1 MLHYDDV
8 TFAFFARTYF
18 CRSASVSLLSY
29 EVSLQ
34 NNVSDFTMYESAM
47 NNDAMTTNLPKNQP
61 LDANISPSPS
71 TSETLSAQE
80 LSAQQLAMKTSPTK
94 GSPVQKSTMPNEL
107 LEDNELLADHESA
120 PDEHTQ
126 ELLQELSDDDE
137 LDELVDGELL
147 DEEDEDGDDAAS
159 VAGQAVPVIVD
170 VTHTVVEEEAGLR
183 IDKLA
188 SKVFTDFSR
197 AQLQGWI
204 TDGSLLYNG
213 SVQKPKIRVK
223 AGDILHLSTTLQ
235 QHSEDQPE
243 NIDIEVV
250 YEDDD
255 VLVINKPV
263 GMVVHPGAGNQTGTL
278 VNALLYHYPQQHH
291 LPRAGLVHRI
301 DKDTSGLL
309 LIGKTKPAQMA
320 LMEQLK
326 DKSVYRHYQCVV
338 AGDAASLLRHRRID
352 APIGRH
358 RNQRTKMTVMT
369 AGREAVTH
377 LLTVTPLNDNYCL
390 LDVSLETGRTH
401 QIRVHLSHITY
412 PIVGDRVYGGRRQL
426 RAGLTEAQRQ
436 AINNFP
442 RQALHAY
449 TLGFVHPTTGE
460 DIEVTT
466 PIPEDM
472 QQLMAV
478 LSDGYDEE

>member
-1 MLHYDDV
+1 
-8 TFAFFARTYF
+8 
-18 CRSASVSLLSY
+18 
-29 EVSLQ
+29 
-34 NNVSDFTMYESAM
+34 MYQSAM
-47 NNDAMTTNLPKNQP
+47 NNDAMTTNLSPNQS
-61 LDANISPSPS
+61 LDTDS
-71 TSETLSAQE
+71 SAQE
-80 LSAQQLAMKTSPTK
+80 SP
-94 GSPVQKSTMPNEL
+94 MPNDVLNNNELPDNQPVINEQVHDDAFDNEEL
-107 LEDNELLADHESA
+107 LIDDGNDLNDSDIDDNDIDDS
-120 PDEHTQ
+120 DMDG
-126 ELLQELSDDDE
+126 DDDE
-137 LDELVDGELL
+137 
-147 DEEDEDGDDAAS
+147 AP

-170 VTHTVVEEEAGLR
+170 MTHVVTEDQAGLR
-183 IDKLA
+183 IDKVA
-188 SKVFTDFSR
+188 SQAFSDFSR
-197 AQLQGWI
+197 VQLQNWI

-213 SVQKPKIRVK
+213 SVQKPKVRVK
-223 AGDILHLSTTLQ
+223 ADDVLHLSTTLQ
-235 QHSEDQPE
+235 QHGEDQPE
-243 NIDIEVV
+243 NIDIDVV

-263 GMVVHPGAGNQTGTL
+263 GMVVHPGAGNQNGTL

-326 DKSVYRHYQCVV
+326 DKSVYRHYKCVV
-338 AGDAASLLRHRRID
+338 AGDQASLSRHRRID

-377 LLTVTPLNDNYCL
+377 LLNVTPLNENYCL
-390 LDVSLETGRTH
+390 LDVGLETGRTH

-412 PIVGDRVYGGRRQL
+412 PLVGDRVYGGRRQL
-426 RAGLTEAQRQ
+426 RSGLTEAQRQ

-466 PIPEDM
+466 PLPEDM
-472 QQLMAV
+472 QKLMAV
-478 LSDGYDEE
+478 LSDGYYEE

>member
-1 MLHYDDV
+1 MP
-8 TFAFFARTYF
+8 
-18 CRSASVSLLSY
+18 
-29 EVSLQ
+29 
-34 NNVSDFTMYESAM
+34 NNVSS
-47 NNDAMTTNLPKNQP
+47 N
-61 LDANISPSPS
+61 
-71 TSETLSAQE
+71 
-80 LSAQQLAMKTSPTK
+80 
-94 GSPVQKSTMPNEL
+94 NEL
-107 LEDNELLADHESA
+107 PDNQEII
-120 PDEHTQ
+120 DEHN
-126 ELLQELSDDDE
+126 EALDNDDLLEEDSDI
-137 LDELVDGELL
+137 
-147 DEEDEDGDDAAS
+147 DEEIDDSDMDDGDDEAPVAA
-159 VAGQAVPVIVD
+159 QAVPVVVDITHIVTED
-170 VTHTVVEEEAGLR
+170 ESGLR
-183 IDKLA
+183 IDKVA
-188 SKVFTDFSR
+188 SQVFADFSR
-197 AQLQGWI
+197 VQLQGWI

-213 SVQKPKIRVK
+213 SVQKPKVRVK
-223 AGDILHLSTTLQ
+223 AGDVLHLSTTLQ

-243 NIDIEVV
+243 NIDIDVV
-250 YEDDD
+250 YEDDE

-338 AGDAASLLRHRRID
+338 AGDQASLLRHRRID

-358 RNQRTKMTVMT
+358 RTQRTKMTVMT

-377 LLTVTPLNDNYCL
+377 LLNVTPLNDNYCL
-390 LDVSLETGRTH
+390 LDVGLETGRTH
-401 QIRVHLSHITY
+401 QIRVHLSHVTH
-412 PIVGDRVYGGRRQL
+412 PLVGDRVYGGRRQL

-436 AINNFP
+436 AISNFP

-449 TLGFVHPTTGE
+449 TLGFVHPATGE

-466 PIPEDM
+466 PLPEDM
-472 QQLMAV
+472 QQLIEV
-478 LSDGYDEE
+478 LSDGYDDE

>member
-1 MLHYDDV
+1 
-8 TFAFFARTYF
+8 
-18 CRSASVSLLSY
+18 
-29 EVSLQ
+29 
-34 NNVSDFTMYESAM
+34 M
-47 NNDAMTTNLPKNQP
+47 NDNATSTTLN
-61 LDANISPSPS
+61 A
-71 TSETLSAQE
+71 
-80 LSAQQLAMKTSPTK
+80 
-94 GSPVQKSTMPNEL
+94 
-107 LEDNELLADHESA
+107 DNEMIENEAALAEFDEDSLADDGLM
-120 PDEHTQ
+120 DE
-126 ELLQELSDDDE
+126 EIEDDDE
-137 LDELVDGELL
+137 SG
-147 DEEDEDGDDAAS
+147 DEDQS
-159 VAGQAVPVIVD
+159 SQLPGQRVLEVID
-170 VTHTVVEEEAGLR
+170 VTHTVTEKESGLR

-188 SKVFTDFSR
+188 SQVFTDFSR
-197 AQLQGWI
+197 GQLQGWI
-204 TDGSLLYNG
+204 ADGSLVCNG
-213 SVQKPKIRVK
+213 KVERPKYRVK
-223 AGDILHLSTTLQ
+223 TADVLHLSTTLQ

-243 NIDIEVV
+243 NIAIEVV
-250 YEDDD
+250 YEDEV

-338 AGDAASLLRHRRID
+338 AGDQASLRRHQRID

-377 LLTVTPLNDNYCL
+377 LLKITPLNENYCL
-390 LDVSLETGRTH
+390 LDVGLETGRTH
-401 QIRVHLSHITY
+401 QIRVHLSHIGH

-426 RAGLTEAQRQ
+426 RAGLSEEQRQ
-436 AINNFP
+436 TIGNFP

-449 TLGFVHPTTGE
+449 ALGFVHPITDE
-460 DIEVTT
+460 DIEVTV
-466 PIPEDM
+466 PIPKDM
-472 QQLMAV
+472 QQLIAV
-478 LSDGYDEE
+478 LSDDYDLE

>member
-1 MLHYDDV
+1 
-8 TFAFFARTYF
+8 
-18 CRSASVSLLSY
+18 
-29 EVSLQ
+29 
-34 NNVSDFTMYESAM
+34 M
-47 NNDAMTTNLPKNQP
+47 NNNAMTTHLPPNQSRQT
-61 LDANISPSPS
+61 DS
-71 TSETLSAQE
+71 SAQE
-80 LSAQQLAMKTSPTK
+80 SP
-94 GSPVQKSTMPNEL
+94 MPNDVLNNSEL
-107 LEDNELLADHESA
+107 PDYNQSMLDEQSHGDHVLEDAVSEEAMLKDSDVLDDDMIDSSDEDAD
-120 PDEHTQ
+120 DIDD
-126 ELLQELSDDDE
+126 SDDDE
-137 LDELVDGELL
+137 
-147 DEEDEDGDDAAS
+147 AS
-159 VAGQAVPVIVD
+159 ATGQVVPVIINM
-170 VTHTVVEEEAGLR
+170 THTVIEDEAGLR

-188 SKVFTDFSR
+188 SKIFTDFSR
-197 AQLQGWI
+197 VQLQGWI
-204 TDGSLLYNG
+204 SDGSLLYNG
-213 SVQKPKIRVK
+213 SVQKPKIRVR
-223 AGDILHLSTTLQ
+223 AGDVLQLTTTLE

-243 NIDIEVV
+243 NIDIDVV

-309 LIGKTKPAQMA
+309 LIGKTKPAQLA

-338 AGDAASLLRHRRID
+338 AGDAASLSRHRRID

-377 LLTVTPLNDNYCL
+377 LLNVTALNGNYCL
-390 LDVSLETGRTH
+390 LDVGLETGRTH
-401 QIRVHLSHITY
+401 QIRVHLSHVTY

-466 PIPEDM
+466 PLPEDM

-478 LSDGYDEE
+478 LSDGYDDE

>member
-29 EVSLQ
+29 EVGLQ

-61 LDANISPSPS
+61 LDANISTSTS

-120 PDEHTQ
+120 PDEQ
-126 ELLQELSDDDE
+126 MQELSDDDE

-147 DEEDEDGDDAAS
+147 DEDEDGDDVAS

>member
-1 MLHYDDV
+1 
-8 TFAFFARTYF
+8 
-18 CRSASVSLLSY
+18 
-29 EVSLQ
+29 
-34 NNVSDFTMYESAM
+34 MYESAM
-47 NNDAMTTNLPKNQP
+47 NNDAMTTKLPKNKS
-61 LDANISPSPS
+61 LDADLS
-71 TSETLSAQE
+71 TSEVLTAQE
-80 LSAQQLAMKTSPTK
+80 LSAQKLAMKALPTK
-94 GSPVQKSTMPNEL
+94 GLPVQKSTMPNEL
-107 LEDNELLADHESA
+107 LEDNELLDDNESA
-120 PDEHTQ
+120 LDEQ
-126 ELLQELSDDDE
+126 IQDISDDDDDDE
-137 LDELVDGELL
+137 LDELMDGDVID
-147 DEEDEDGDDAAS
+147 DEEDEESDGATP
-159 VAGQAVPVIVD
+159 VAGQAVPVIID
-170 VTHTVVEEEAGLR
+170 VTHTVIEDEAGLR

-188 SKVFTDFSR
+188 SKIFTDFSR
-197 AQLQGWI
+197 VQLQGWI
-204 TDGSLLYNG
+204 GDGSLLYNG

-223 AGDILHLSTTLQ
+223 AGDILHLSTTLE

-243 NIDIEVV
+243 NINIDVV

-390 LDVSLETGRTH
+390 VDVSLETGRTH

-426 RAGLTEAQRQ
+426 RAGLTEVQRQ

>member
-1 MLHYDDV
+1 VHYG
-8 TFAFFARTYF
+8 
-18 CRSASVSLLSY
+18 
-29 EVSLQ
+29 
-34 NNVSDFTMYESAM
+34 DFTTTEYAM
-47 NNDAMTTNLPKNQP
+47 NDNATNTTLNADDDLIEN
-61 LDANISPSPS
+61 
-71 TSETLSAQE
+71 ETVLADFEDDSLADDGLIDEEIEDDEESGDEQQG
-80 LSAQQLAMKTSPTK
+80 SQLA
-94 GSPVQKSTMPNEL
+94 GQRV
-107 LEDNELLADHESA
+107 LE
-120 PDEHTQ
+120 
-126 ELLQELSDDDE
+126 
-137 LDELVDGELL
+137 
-147 DEEDEDGDDAAS
+147 
-159 VAGQAVPVIVD
+159 VID
-170 VTHTVVEEEAGLR
+170 VTHTVTEKESGLR

-188 SKVFTDFSR
+188 SQVFTDFSR
-197 AQLQGWI
+197 GQLQGWI
-204 TDGSLLYNG
+204 TDGSLLCNG
-213 SVQKPKIRVK
+213 NVERPKYRVK
-223 AGDILHLSTTLQ
+223 DADVLHLSTTLQ

-243 NIDIEVV
+243 NIAIEVV
-250 YEDDD
+250 YEDEA

-338 AGDAASLLRHRRID
+338 AGDQASLRRHQRID

-377 LLTVTPLNDNYCL
+377 LLKITPLNENYCL
-390 LDVSLETGRTH
+390 LDVALETGRTH
-401 QIRVHLSHITY
+401 QIRVHLSHISH

-426 RAGLTEAQRQ
+426 RAGLSEEQRQ
-436 AINNFP
+436 TIGSFP

-449 TLGFVHPTTGE
+449 ALGFVHPFTGE
-460 DIEVTT
+460 DIEVTV

-472 QQLMAV
+472 QQLIAV
-478 LSDGYDEE
+478 LSDDYDSE

>member
-1 MLHYDDV
+1 M
-8 TFAFFARTYF
+8 
-18 CRSASVSLLSY
+18 CKSV
-29 EVSLQ
+29 
-34 NNVSDFTMYESAM
+34 M
-47 NNDAMTTNLPKNQP
+47 NTDAMTTNSTPNQSQ
-61 LDANISPSPS
+61 DTDS
-71 TSETLSAQE
+71 SAQE
-80 LSAQQLAMKTSPTK
+80 PM
-94 GSPVQKSTMPNEL
+94 MPNNVVNNNEPTDDNQPAL
-107 LEDNELLADHESA
+107 DEQMHDNAVLESGMLD
-120 PDEHTQ
+120 DETYDDSSYVDDG
-126 ELLQELSDDDE
+126 EVTDMDDSDDDE
-137 LDELVDGELL
+137 TSIV
-147 DEEDEDGDDAAS
+147 
-159 VAGQAVPVIVD
+159 GQAMPMNID
-170 VTHTVVEEEAGLR
+170 MTHTVTEDESGLR
-183 IDKLA
+183 IDKVASLA
-188 SKVFTDFSR
+188 FKDFSR
-197 AQLQGWI
+197 VQIQGWI
-204 TDGSLLYNG
+204 SDGSLLYNG
-213 SVQKPKIRVK
+213 SVQKPKVRVK
-223 AGDILHLSTTLQ
+223 ADDVLHLSTTLQ

-243 NIDIEVV
+243 NIDIDVV
-250 YEDDD
+250 YEDDE

-263 GMVVHPGAGNQTGTL
+263 GMVVHPGAGNQSGTL

-377 LLTVTPLNDNYCL
+377 LLNVTALNDNYCL
-390 LDVSLETGRTH
+390 LDVGLETGRTH

-436 AINNFP
+436 AINSFP

-449 TLGFVHPTTGE
+449 TLGFVHPATGE

>member
-1 MLHYDDV
+1 
-8 TFAFFARTYF
+8 
-18 CRSASVSLLSY
+18 
-29 EVSLQ
+29 
-34 NNVSDFTMYESAM
+34 
-47 NNDAMTTNLPKNQP
+47 MTTNLSPNQ
-61 LDANISPSPS
+61 SPDTDS
-71 TSETLSAQE
+71 SAQE
-80 LSAQQLAMKTSPTK
+80 SP
-94 GSPVQKSTMPNEL
+94 MPNDVLNNNKLPDNQPMMSDQVHDDALDNEEL
-107 LEDNELLADHESA
+107 LIDDGNDLNDSDIDDNDIDDS
-120 PDEHTQ
+120 DMDG
-126 ELLQELSDDDE
+126 DDDE
-137 LDELVDGELL
+137 
-147 DEEDEDGDDAAS
+147 AP

-170 VTHTVVEEEAGLR
+170 MTHVVTEDQAGLR
-183 IDKLA
+183 IDKVA
-188 SKVFTDFSR
+188 SQAFSDFSR
-197 AQLQGWI
+197 VQLQNWI

-213 SVQKPKIRVK
+213 SVQKPKVRVK
-223 AGDILHLSTTLQ
+223 ADDVLHLSTTLQ
-235 QHSEDQPE
+235 QHGEDQPE
-243 NIDIEVV
+243 NIDIDVV

-263 GMVVHPGAGNQTGTL
+263 GMVVHPGAGNQNGTL

-326 DKSVYRHYQCVV
+326 DKSVYRHYKCVV
-338 AGDAASLLRHRRID
+338 AGDQASLSRHRRID

-377 LLTVTPLNDNYCL
+377 LLNVTPLNENYCL
-390 LDVSLETGRTH
+390 LDVGLETGRTH

-412 PIVGDRVYGGRRQL
+412 PLVGDRVYGGRRQL
-426 RAGLTEAQRQ
+426 RSGLTEAQRQ

-466 PIPEDM
+466 PLPEDM
-472 QQLMAV
+472 QKLMAV
-478 LSDGYDEE
+478 LSDGYYEE

>member
-1 MLHYDDV
+1 
-8 TFAFFARTYF
+8 
-18 CRSASVSLLSY
+18 
-29 EVSLQ
+29 
-34 NNVSDFTMYESAM
+34 MYESAM
-47 NNDAMTTNLPKNQP
+47 NNDAMTTKLPKNKS
-61 LDANISPSPS
+61 LDADLS
-71 TSETLSAQE
+71 TSEVLTAQE
-80 LSAQQLAMKTSPTK
+80 LSAQKLAMKALPTK
-94 GSPVQKSTMPNEL
+94 GLPVQKSTMPNEL
-107 LEDNELLADHESA
+107 LEENELLDDNESA
-120 PDEHTQ
+120 LDEQ
-126 ELLQELSDDDE
+126 IQDISDDDDDDDDE
-137 LDELVDGELL
+137 LDELMDGDVIDDE
-147 DEEDEDGDDAAS
+147 DEESDGATP
-159 VAGQAVPVIVD
+159 VAGQTVPVIID
-170 VTHTVVEEEAGLR
+170 VTHTVIEDEAGLR

-188 SKVFTDFSR
+188 SKIFTDFSR
-197 AQLQGWI
+197 VQLQGWI
-204 TDGSLLYNG
+204 GDGSLLYNG

-223 AGDILHLSTTLQ
+223 AGDILHLSTTLE

-243 NIDIEVV
+243 NINIDVV

-390 LDVSLETGRTH
+390 VDVSLETGRTH

-426 RAGLTEAQRQ
+426 RAGLTEVQRQ

>member
-1 MLHYDDV
+1 
-8 TFAFFARTYF
+8 
-18 CRSASVSLLSY
+18 
-29 EVSLQ
+29 
-34 NNVSDFTMYESAM
+34 MYESAM
-47 NNDAMTTNLPKNQP
+47 NNDAMTTNLTPNQS
-61 LDANISPSPS
+61 LDTDLSVQESPI
-71 TSETLSAQE
+71 
-80 LSAQQLAMKTSPTK
+80 
-94 GSPVQKSTMPNEL
+94 PNEPL
-107 LEDNELLADHESA
+107 LDSKLLDDHALEDDHDNDGNDSE
-120 PDEHTQ
+120 
-126 ELLQELSDDDE
+126 DDD
-137 LDELVDGELL
+137 
-147 DEEDEDGDDAAS
+147 DAS
-159 VAGQAVPVIVD
+159 MSGQAIPVVID
-170 VTHTVVEEEAGLR
+170 VTHCVTESEAGLR

-188 SKVFTDFSR
+188 SQVFTDFSR
-197 AQLQGWI
+197 AQLQGWVS
-204 TDGSLLYNG
+204 DGSLLYNG
-213 SVQKPKIRVK
+213 SVQKPKLRVK
-223 AGDILHLSTTLQ
+223 VDDVLHLSTTLQ

-243 NIDIEVV
+243 AIDIDVV
-250 YEDDD
+250 FEDDD

-320 LMEQLK
+320 LMAQLK

-338 AGDAASLLRHRRID
+338 AGDQASLLRHRRID

-377 LLTVTPLNDNYCL
+377 LLNVTALNDNYCL
-390 LDVSLETGRTH
+390 LDVGLETGRTH

-426 RAGLTEAQRQ
+426 RSGLTEAQRQ
-436 AINNFP
+436 AISNFS

-460 DIEVTT
+460 NIEVTT

-472 QQLMAV
+472 RQLMDV
-478 LSDGYDEE
+478 LTDGYDPE

>member
-1 MLHYDDV
+1 MITHLPSNQLPDTGSSEQESPMPNDVLKNNELPDDNQ
-8 TFAFFARTYF
+8 TALAKPRHDN
-18 CRSASVSLLSY
+18 
-29 EVSLQ
+29 EVL
-34 NNVSDFTMYESAM
+34 E
-47 NNDAMTTNLPKNQP
+47 
-61 LDANISPSPS
+61 
-71 TSETLSAQE
+71 ETLSKEAV
-80 LSAQQLAMKTSPTK
+80 S
-94 GSPVQKSTMPNEL
+94 
-107 LEDNELLADHESA
+107 EDLTLQDSDMLGDDMNDNVGEDSSDVDDMDHN
-120 PDEHTQ
+120 DIDD
-126 ELLQELSDDDE
+126 SDDDE
-137 LDELVDGELL
+137 
-147 DEEDEDGDDAAS
+147 API
-159 VAGQAVPVIVD
+159 AGQAVPVVVDMKHIVTED
-170 VTHTVVEEEAGLR
+170 QAGLR
-183 IDKLA
+183 IDKVA
-188 SKVFTDFSR
+188 SQAFTDFSR
-197 AQLQGWI
+197 VQLQGWI
-204 TDGSLLYNG
+204 TDGSLLYNDT
-213 SVQKPKIRVK
+213 VQRPKVRVK
-223 AGDILHLSTTLQ
+223 ADDVLHLSTTLE

-243 NIDIEVV
+243 NIDIDVV

-377 LLTVTPLNDNYCL
+377 LLNVTPLNDNYCL
-390 LDVSLETGRTH
+390 LDVGLETGRTH
-401 QIRVHLSHITY
+401 QIRVHLSHVTY
-412 PIVGDRVYGGRRQL
+412 PLVGDRVYGGRRQL

-436 AINNFP
+436 AITNFP

-466 PIPEDM
+466 PLPEDM
-472 QQLMAV
+472 QQLIAV
-478 LSDGYDEE
+478 LSNGYDDE

>member
-1 MLHYDDV
+1 MAIFDSQIIIYIFHKARYCGFTTYEFAMNDD
-8 TFAFFARTYF
+8 
-18 CRSASVSLLSY
+18 
-29 EVSLQ
+29 
-34 NNVSDFTMYESAM
+34 AM
-47 NNDAMTTNLPKNQP
+47 NNDPA
-61 LDANISPSPS
+61 
-71 TSETLSAQE
+71 
-80 LSAQQLAMKTSPTK
+80 
-94 GSPVQKSTMPNEL
+94 
-107 LEDNELLADHESA
+107 LADQQIK
-120 PDEHTQ
+120 D
-126 ELLQELSDDDE
+126 LLNTDELSDNSFSDELNDELDAGIESEDDE
-137 LDELVDGELL
+137 LL
-147 DEEDEDGDDAAS
+147 DDDADDDDENS
-159 VAGQAVPVIVD
+159 DRNDQRVAGLRVPEIID
-170 VTHTVVEEEAGLR
+170 VTHTVAENEAGLR
-183 IDKLA
+183 IDKVASLA
-188 SKVFTDFSR
+188 FTDFSR

-204 TDGSLLYNG
+204 SDGSLLHNG
-213 SVQKPKIRVK
+213 KVQKSKQRVK
-223 AGDILHLSTTLQ
+223 PNDVLHLSTTLQ
-235 QHSEDQPE
+235 QHSEDLPE
-243 NIDIEVV
+243 NIAIDVV
-250 YEDDD
+250 YEDDA

-320 LMEQLK
+320 LMAQLK

-338 AGDAASLLRHRRID
+338 AGDEASLMRHRRID

-377 LLTVTPLNDNYCL
+377 LLEVTALNNNYTL
-390 LDVSLETGRTH
+390 LDVGLETGRTH

-426 RAGLTEAQRQ
+426 RAGLTEQQRQ
-436 AINNFP
+436 AISNFP

-449 TLGFVHPTTGE
+449 ALGFVHPTTGE

-472 QQLMAV
+472 QKLIAV
-478 LSDGYDEE
+478 LNDGYDAE

>member
-1 MLHYDDV
+1 M
-8 TFAFFARTYF
+8 
-18 CRSASVSLLSY
+18 CKSV
-29 EVSLQ
+29 
-34 NNVSDFTMYESAM
+34 M
-47 NNDAMTTNLPKNQP
+47 NTDAMTTNSTPNQSQ
-61 LDANISPSPS
+61 DTDS
-71 TSETLSAQE
+71 SAQE
-80 LSAQQLAMKTSPTK
+80 PM
-94 GSPVQKSTMPNEL
+94 MPNNVVNNNEPTDDNQPAL
-107 LEDNELLADHESA
+107 DEQMHDNAVLESGMLD
-120 PDEHTQ
+120 DEAYDDSSYVDDGEVTDMDD
-126 ELLQELSDDDE
+126 SDDDE
-137 LDELVDGELL
+137 T
-147 DEEDEDGDDAAS
+147 S
-159 VAGQAVPVIVD
+159 IAGQAMPMNID
-170 VTHTVVEEEAGLR
+170 MTHTVTEDESGLR
-183 IDKLA
+183 IDKVASLA
-188 SKVFTDFSR
+188 FKDFSR
-197 AQLQGWI
+197 VQIQGWI
-204 TDGSLLYNG
+204 SDGSLLYNG
-213 SVQKPKIRVK
+213 SVQKPKVRVK
-223 AGDILHLSTTLQ
+223 ADDVLHLSTTLQ

-243 NIDIEVV
+243 NIDIDVV
-250 YEDDD
+250 YEDDE

-263 GMVVHPGAGNQTGTL
+263 GMVVHPGAGNQSGTL

-377 LLTVTPLNDNYCL
+377 LLNVTALNDNYCL
-390 LDVSLETGRTH
+390 LDVGLETGRTH

-436 AINNFP
+436 AINSFP

-449 TLGFVHPTTGE
+449 TLGFVHPVTGE

>member
-1 MLHYDDV
+1 MNDNALSTETKTSYD
-8 TFAFFARTYF
+8 T
-18 CRSASVSLLSY
+18 
-29 EVSLQ
+29 
-34 NNVSDFTMYESAM
+34 ESADDKTLLTDSEDENFD
-47 NNDAMTTNLPKNQP
+47 NNDV
-61 LDANISPSPS
+61 DSID
-71 TSETLSAQE
+71 
-80 LSAQQLAMKTSPTK
+80 
-94 GSPVQKSTMPNEL
+94 
-107 LEDNELLADHESA
+107 EDIE
-120 PDEHTQ
+120 
-126 ELLQELSDDDE
+126 DDDDQIDDN
-137 LDELVDGELL
+137 DETQI
-147 DEEDEDGDDAAS
+147 
-159 VAGQAVPVIVD
+159 AGQPVPEIID
-170 VTHTVVEEEAGLR
+170 ISHTVSEEESGLR

-188 SKVFTDFSR
+188 SQVFTDFSR
-197 AQLQGWI
+197 GQLQGWI
-204 TDGSLLYNG
+204 GEGSLLCND
-213 SVQKPKIRVK
+213 SVEKPKYRCK
-223 AGDILHLSTTLQ
+223 TGDVLHLSTTLQ

-243 NIDIEVV
+243 NIAIEVV
-250 YEDDD
+250 YEDDT

-326 DKSVYRHYQCVV
+326 DKTVYRHYQCVV
-338 AGDAASLLRHRRID
+338 AGDQASLMRHRRID

-377 LLTVTPLNDNYCL
+377 LLEITPLNGNYCL
-390 LDVSLETGRTH
+390 LDVGLETGRTH
-401 QIRVHLSHITY
+401 QIRVHLSHISY

-436 AINNFP
+436 AISNFP

-449 TLGFVHPTTGE
+449 SLGFVHPATGE

-466 PIPEDM
+466 PIPTDM
-472 QQLMAV
+472 QQLIAV
-478 LSDGYDEE
+478 LSDNYDSE

>member
-1 MLHYDDV
+1 MNDNATSTTLNADNEMIENEAALAEFDEDSLADDGLMDEEIEDDDV
-8 TFAFFARTYF
+8 
-18 CRSASVSLLSY
+18 S
-29 EVSLQ
+29 
-34 NNVSDFTMYESAM
+34 
-47 NNDAMTTNLPKNQP
+47 
-61 LDANISPSPS
+61 
-71 TSETLSAQE
+71 
-80 LSAQQLAMKTSPTK
+80 
-94 GSPVQKSTMPNEL
+94 G
-107 LEDNELLADHESA
+107 
-120 PDEHTQ
+120 
-126 ELLQELSDDDE
+126 
-137 LDELVDGELL
+137 
-147 DEEDEDGDDAAS
+147 DEDQS
-159 VAGQAVPVIVD
+159 SQLPGQRVLEVID
-170 VTHTVVEEEAGLR
+170 VTHTVTEKESGLR

-188 SKVFTDFSR
+188 SQVFTDFSR
-197 AQLQGWI
+197 GQLQGWI
-204 TDGSLLYNG
+204 ADGSLLCNG
-213 SVQKPKIRVK
+213 KVERPKYRVK
-223 AGDILHLSTTLQ
+223 TADVLHLSTTLQ

-243 NIDIEVV
+243 NIAIEVV
-250 YEDDD
+250 YEDEA

-338 AGDAASLLRHRRID
+338 AGDQASLRRHQRID

-377 LLTVTPLNDNYCL
+377 LLKITPLNENYCL
-390 LDVSLETGRTH
+390 LDVGLETGRTH
-401 QIRVHLSHITY
+401 QIRVHLSHIGH

-426 RAGLTEAQRQ
+426 RAGLSEEQRQ
-436 AINNFP
+436 TIGNFP

-449 TLGFVHPTTGE
+449 ALGFVHPITDE
-460 DIEVTT
+460 DIEVTV
-466 PIPEDM
+466 PIPKDM
-472 QQLMAV
+472 QQLIAV
-478 LSDGYDEE
+478 LSDDYDLE

>member
-1 MLHYDDV
+1 
-8 TFAFFARTYF
+8 
-18 CRSASVSLLSY
+18 
-29 EVSLQ
+29 
-34 NNVSDFTMYESAM
+34 M
-47 NNDAMTTNLPKNQP
+47 NDNATSTTLN
-61 LDANISPSPS
+61 A
-71 TSETLSAQE
+71 
-80 LSAQQLAMKTSPTK
+80 
-94 GSPVQKSTMPNEL
+94 
-107 LEDNELLADHESA
+107 DNEMIENEAALAEFDEDSLADDGLM
-120 PDEHTQ
+120 DE
-126 ELLQELSDDDE
+126 EIEDDDE
-137 LDELVDGELL
+137 SG
-147 DEEDEDGDDAAS
+147 DEDQS
-159 VAGQAVPVIVD
+159 SQLPGQRVLEVID
-170 VTHTVVEEEAGLR
+170 VTHTVTEKESGLR

-188 SKVFTDFSR
+188 SQVFTDFSR
-197 AQLQGWI
+197 GQLQGWI
-204 TDGSLLYNG
+204 TDGSLVCNG
-213 SVQKPKIRVK
+213 KVERPKYRVK
-223 AGDILHLSTTLQ
+223 TADVLHLSTTLQ

-243 NIDIEVV
+243 NIAIEVV
-250 YEDDD
+250 YEDEA

-338 AGDAASLLRHRRID
+338 AGDQASLRRHQRID

-377 LLTVTPLNDNYCL
+377 LLKITPLNENYCL
-390 LDVSLETGRTH
+390 LDVGLETGRTH
-401 QIRVHLSHITY
+401 QIRVHLSHIGH

-426 RAGLTEAQRQ
+426 RAGLSEEQRQ
-436 AINNFP
+436 TIGNFP

-449 TLGFVHPTTGE
+449 ALGFVHPITDE
-460 DIEVTT
+460 DIEVTV

-472 QQLMAV
+472 QQLIAV
-478 LSDGYDEE
+478 LSDDYDLE

>member
-1 MLHYDDV
+1 M
-8 TFAFFARTYF
+8 
-18 CRSASVSLLSY
+18 SKSV
-29 EVSLQ
+29 
-34 NNVSDFTMYESAM
+34 M
-47 NNDAMTTNLPKNQP
+47 NNNTMNTYLPPNQS
-61 LDANISPSPS
+61 LDTGLSAQD
-71 TSETLSAQE
+71 LSAQE
-80 LSAQQLAMKTSPTK
+80 SS
-94 GSPVQKSTMPNEL
+94 MPNKVLKNNESSDAKL
-107 LEDNELLADHESA
+107 LETDDLINTEIVSEGTISEGTVLKDNDRLD
-120 PDEHTQ
+120 DEMI
-126 ELLQELSDDDE
+126 EDEEGIDDSDDDE
-137 LDELVDGELL
+137 ADYE
-147 DEEDEDGDDAAS
+147 AS
-159 VAGQAVPVIVD
+159 TAGQAVPVVID
-170 VTHTVVEEEAGLR
+170 VTYTVTEEEAGLR

-188 SKVFTDFSR
+188 SQVFTDFSR

-204 TDGSLLYNG
+204 SDGSLLYND

-223 AGDILHLSTTLQ
+223 AGDVIHLSTTLQ
-235 QHSEDQPE
+235 QHGEDQPE
-243 NIDIEVV
+243 DIDIDVV

-309 LIGKTKPAQMA
+309 LIGKTKPAQLA

-377 LLTVTPLNDNYCL
+377 LLNVTALNDNYCL
-390 LDVSLETGRTH
+390 LDVGLETGRTH

-436 AINNFP
+436 AISNFP

-449 TLGFVHPTTGE
+449 ILGFVHPTTGE

-472 QQLMAV
+472 QQLMTV
-478 LSDGYDEE
+478 LSNGYDPE

>member
-1 MLHYDDV
+1 
-8 TFAFFARTYF
+8 
-18 CRSASVSLLSY
+18 
-29 EVSLQ
+29 
-34 NNVSDFTMYESAM
+34 
-47 NNDAMTTNLPKNQP
+47 
-61 LDANISPSPS
+61 
-71 TSETLSAQE
+71 
-80 LSAQQLAMKTSPTK
+80 
-94 GSPVQKSTMPNEL
+94 MPNDVL
-107 LEDNELLADHESA
+107 NDSKPTDDTQMTLNEPLHDSVAAEEATPKDSEIFAYEEGDDS
-120 PDEHTQ
+120 DEGD
-126 ELLQELSDDDE
+126 EGDVIDDSEDDDAP
-137 LDELVDGELL
+137 
-147 DEEDEDGDDAAS
+147 AAD
-159 VAGQAVPVIVD
+159 QAVVNVI
-170 VTHTVVEEEAGLR
+170 HTVTEDEAGLR

-188 SKVFTDFSR
+188 SQVFTDFSR
-197 AQLQGWI
+197 VQLQGWI
-204 TDGSLLYNG
+204 SDGSLLHNG
-213 SVQKPKIRVK
+213 QVQKPKVRVK
-223 AGDILHLSTTLQ
+223 AEDVLHLSTTLQ

-243 NIDIEVV
+243 NIAIDVV

-255 VLVINKPV
+255 VLVIDKPV

-377 LLTVTPLNDNYCL
+377 LLEVTPLNENYCL
-390 LDVSLETGRTH
+390 LDVGLETGRTH

-426 RAGLTEAQRQ
+426 RAGLSDAQRQ
-436 AINNFP
+436 AISSFP

-449 TLGFVHPTTGE
+449 ALGFVHPTTGE

-466 PIPEDM
+466 PLPEDM
-472 QQLMAV
+472 QTLISV
-478 LSDGYDEE
+478 LSDGYDDE

>member
-1 MLHYDDV
+1 
-8 TFAFFARTYF
+8 
-18 CRSASVSLLSY
+18 
-29 EVSLQ
+29 
-34 NNVSDFTMYESAM
+34 
-47 NNDAMTTNLPKNQP
+47 MTTNITPKQIP
-61 LDANISPSPS
+61 D
-71 TSETLSAQE
+71 TE
-80 LSAQQLAMKTSPTK
+80 LSAQLPS
-94 GSPVQKSTMPNEL
+94 VQDEL
-107 LEDNELLADHESA
+107 LNDGDLLDDALIDENLLDDESA
-120 PDEHTQ
+120 LDYE
-126 ELLQELSDDDE
+126 EIDDDDDE
-137 LDELVDGELL
+137 SH
-147 DEEDEDGDDAAS
+147 DEEQGDDNS
-159 VAGQAVPVIVD
+159 IAGQAIAQVID
-170 VTHTVVEEEAGLR
+170 MTYTVTENEAGLR

-188 SKVFTDFSR
+188 SQVFTDFSR
-197 AQLQGWI
+197 AQLQGWVS
-204 TDGSLLYNG
+204 DGSLLYNG
-213 SVQKPKIRVK
+213 SVQKPKQRVK
-223 AGDILHLSTTLQ
+223 AGDVIHLSTTLQ

-250 YEDDD
+250 YEDDA

-338 AGDAASLLRHRRID
+338 AGDQASLMRHRRID

-377 LLTVTPLNDNYCL
+377 LLNVTALNDNYCL
-390 LDVSLETGRTH
+390 LDVGLETGRTH

-426 RAGLTEAQRQ
+426 RAGLTEAQRN
-436 AINNFP
+436 AISNFP

-472 QQLMAV
+472 QKLMAV
-478 LSDGYDEE
+478 LSDGYDDE

>member
-61 LDANISPSPS
+61 LDANISPSPL
-71 TSETLSAQE
+71 TSDTLSAQE

-120 PDEHTQ
+120 PDEQ
-126 ELLQELSDDDE
+126 MQELSDDDE

-147 DEEDEDGDDAAS
+147 DEDDEDGDDAAS
-159 VAGQAVPVIVD
+159 VAGQAVPVTVD

>member
-1 MLHYDDV
+1 MTNHVNNNSMTNTINNNQAVNTTDLSDIEPLTQQSAIADDYDD
-8 TFAFFARTYF
+8 
-18 CRSASVSLLSY
+18 
-29 EVSLQ
+29 
-34 NNVSDFTMYESAM
+34 
-47 NNDAMTTNLPKNQP
+47 QP
-61 LDANISPSPS
+61 LDA
-71 TSETLSAQE
+71 
-80 LSAQQLAMKTSPTK
+80 
-94 GSPVQKSTMPNEL
+94 
-107 LEDNELLADHESA
+107 DH
-120 PDEHTQ
+120 
-126 ELLQELSDDDE
+126 DDTDH
-137 LDELVDGELL
+137 DELL
-147 DEEDEDGDDAAS
+147 DDEDDDAHDDS
-159 VAGQAVPVIVD
+159 NDKQVAPQTIPEIID
-170 VTHTVVEEEAGLR
+170 VTYTVTDQEAGLR
-183 IDKLA
+183 IDKVAAL
-188 SKVFTDFSR
+188 VFTDFSR

-204 TDGSLLYNG
+204 NDGSLLHNG
-213 SVQKPKIRVK
+213 KIQKSKQRVK
-223 AGDILHLSTTLQ
+223 AADVLHLSTTLQ

-243 NIDIEVV
+243 NIAIDVV
-250 YEDDD
+250 YEDDA

-338 AGDAASLLRHRRID
+338 AGDQASLARHRRID

-377 LLTVTPLNDNYCL
+377 MLEITALNDNYCL
-390 LDVSLETGRTH
+390 LDIGLETGRTH

-436 AINNFP
+436 AIGNFP

-449 TLGFVHPTTGE
+449 ALGFVHPTTGE

-472 QQLMAV
+472 QQLIAV
-478 LSDGYDEE
+478 LSEGYDSE

>member
-1 MLHYDDV
+1 MINNISNNSMNDTTKNNHADNISVTSDNEPFVQESAEIQSIAADDYDD
-8 TFAFFARTYF
+8 
-18 CRSASVSLLSY
+18 
-29 EVSLQ
+29 E
-34 NNVSDFTMYESAM
+34 
-47 NNDAMTTNLPKNQP
+47 P
-61 LDANISPSPS
+61 LDDAH
-71 TSETLSAQE
+71 
-80 LSAQQLAMKTSPTK
+80 
-94 GSPVQKSTMPNEL
+94 
-107 LEDNELLADHESA
+107 DNAC
-120 PDEHTQ
+120 
-126 ELLQELSDDDE
+126 DDAHND
-137 LDELVDGELL
+137 ELL
-147 DEEDEDGDDAAS
+147 DDEDEELDNDEQ
-159 VAGQAVPVIVD
+159 VAPQAIPEIID
-170 VTHTVVEEEAGLR
+170 ITHTVADNEAGLR

-188 SKVFTDFSR
+188 ALAFTDFSR

-204 TDGSLLYNG
+204 TDGSLLHNG
-213 SVQKPKIRVK
+213 EIQKSKQRVK
-223 AGDILHLSTTLQ
+223 ADDVLHLSTTLQ
-235 QHSEDQPE
+235 QHSEDMPE
-243 NIDIEVV
+243 NIAIDVV
-250 YEDDD
+250 YEDDA
-255 VLVINKPV
+255 VLVIDKPV

-326 DKSVYRHYQCVV
+326 DKSVYRHYQCIV
-338 AGDAASLLRHRRID
+338 AGDQAALARHRRID

-369 AGREAVTH
+369 AGRDAVTH
-377 LLTVTPLNDNYCL
+377 LLDITPLNDNYCL
-390 LDVSLETGRTH
+390 LDVGLETGRTH

-436 AINNFP
+436 AIGSFP

-449 TLGFVHPTTGE
+449 ALGFVHPTTGE

-472 QQLMAV
+472 QQLIAV
-478 LSDGYDEE
+478 LSEGYDVE

>member
-1 MLHYDDV
+1 
-8 TFAFFARTYF
+8 
-18 CRSASVSLLSY
+18 
-29 EVSLQ
+29 
-34 NNVSDFTMYESAM
+34 MYESAM
-47 NNDAMTTNLPKNQP
+47 NNDAMTTKLPKNKS
-61 LDANISPSPS
+61 LDADLS
-71 TSETLSAQE
+71 TSEVLTAQE
-80 LSAQQLAMKTSPTK
+80 LSAQKLAMKALPTK
-94 GSPVQKSTMPNEL
+94 GLPVQKSTMPNEL
-107 LEDNELLADHESA
+107 LEDNELLDDNESA
-120 PDEHTQ
+120 LDDSIQ
-126 ELLQELSDDDE
+126 DISDDDDDDDDE
-137 LDELVDGELL
+137 LDELMDGDVIDDE
-147 DEEDEDGDDAAS
+147 DEESDGATP
-159 VAGQAVPVIVD
+159 VAGQAVPVIID
-170 VTHTVVEEEAGLR
+170 VTHTVIEDEAGLR

-188 SKVFTDFSR
+188 SKIFTDFSR
-197 AQLQGWI
+197 VQLQGWI
-204 TDGSLLYNG
+204 GDGSLLYNG

-223 AGDILHLSTTLQ
+223 AGDILHLSTTLE

-243 NIDIEVV
+243 NINIDVV

-390 LDVSLETGRTH
+390 VDVSLETGRTH

-426 RAGLTEAQRQ
+426 RAGLTEVQRQ

>member
-1 MLHYDDV
+1 MNDNAKSRDTFQDLQNFESSADDKQALTDYDHEAINNDSSSEEYISDDLDDDLDDTDLDDV
-8 TFAFFARTYF
+8 D
-18 CRSASVSLLSY
+18 
-29 EVSLQ
+29 
-34 NNVSDFTMYESAM
+34 SD
-47 NNDAMTTNLPKNQP
+47 
-61 LDANISPSPS
+61 
-71 TSETLSAQE
+71 
-80 LSAQQLAMKTSPTK
+80 
-94 GSPVQKSTMPNEL
+94 
-107 LEDNELLADHESA
+107 
-120 PDEHTQ
+120 DEHIA
-126 ELLQELSDDDE
+126 DNDPKPK
-137 LDELVDGELL
+137 
-147 DEEDEDGDDAAS
+147 
-159 VAGQAVPVIVD
+159 AGQPVPEVID
-170 VTHTVVEEEAGLR
+170 VTHVVDEKESGLR

-188 SKVFTDFSR
+188 SQVFTDFSR
-197 AQLQGWI
+197 GQLQGWI
-204 TDGSLLYNG
+204 SDGSLLCNG
-213 SVQKPKIRVK
+213 KVEKPKYRCKTDDV
-223 AGDILHLSTTLQ
+223 LHLSTTLQ

-243 NIDIEVV
+243 NIAIDVV
-250 YEDDD
+250 YEDEA

-301 DKDTSGLL
+301 DKETSGLL

-338 AGDAASLLRHRRID
+338 AGDQASLMRHRRID

-377 LLTVTPLNDNYCL
+377 LLEITPLNNNYCL
-390 LDVSLETGRTH
+390 LDVGLETGRTH
-401 QIRVHLSHITY
+401 QIRVHLSHISY

-426 RAGLTEAQRQ
+426 RAGLTEEQRQ
-436 AINNFP
+436 AISNFP

-472 QQLMAV
+472 QQLIAV
-478 LSDGYDEE
+478 LSDDDFA

>member
-1 MLHYDDV
+1 
-8 TFAFFARTYF
+8 
-18 CRSASVSLLSY
+18 
-29 EVSLQ
+29 
-34 NNVSDFTMYESAM
+34 
-47 NNDAMTTNLPKNQP
+47 MTN
-61 LDANISPSPS
+61 PS
-71 TSETLSAQE
+71 THPISNHSLMTDSTAQE
-80 LSAQQLAMKTSPTK
+80 SPN
-94 GSPVQKSTMPNEL
+94 PMPNDVLNDSKPTDDTQMTLNEPL
-107 LEDNELLADHESA
+107 HDSVAAEEAAPEDSEILAYEEGD
-120 PDEHTQ
+120 D
-126 ELLQELSDDDE
+126 SDDGDVI
-137 LDELVDGELL
+137 DDS
-147 DEEDEDGDDAAS
+147 EDDDAPA
-159 VAGQAVPVIVD
+159 ADQAVVNVI
-170 VTHTVVEEEAGLR
+170 HTVTEDEAGLR

-188 SKVFTDFSR
+188 SQVFTDFSR
-197 AQLQGWI
+197 VQLQGWI
-204 TDGSLLYNG
+204 SDGSLLHNG
-213 SVQKPKIRVK
+213 QVQKPKVRVK
-223 AGDILHLSTTLQ
+223 AEDVLHLSTTLQ

-243 NIDIEVV
+243 NIAIDVV

-255 VLVINKPV
+255 VLVIDKPV

-338 AGDAASLLRHRRID
+338 AGDAASLLRNRRID

-377 LLTVTPLNDNYCL
+377 LLEVTPLNENYCL
-390 LDVSLETGRTH
+390 LDVGLETGRTH

-426 RAGLTEAQRQ
+426 RAGLSDAQRQ
-436 AINNFP
+436 AISSFP

-449 TLGFVHPTTGE
+449 ALGFVHPTTGE

-466 PIPEDM
+466 PLPEDM
-472 QQLMAV
+472 QTLISV
-478 LSDGYDEE
+478 LSDGYDDE

>member
-1 MLHYDDV
+1 
-8 TFAFFARTYF
+8 
-18 CRSASVSLLSY
+18 
-29 EVSLQ
+29 
-34 NNVSDFTMYESAM
+34 
-47 NNDAMTTNLPKNQP
+47 
-61 LDANISPSPS
+61 
-71 TSETLSAQE
+71 
-80 LSAQQLAMKTSPTK
+80 
-94 GSPVQKSTMPNEL
+94 MPNDVLNDSKPTDDTQITLNEQL
-107 LEDNELLADHESA
+107 HDSVAAEEAAPEDSEILAYEEGD
-120 PDEHTQ
+120 D
-126 ELLQELSDDDE
+126 SD
-137 LDELVDGELL
+137 
-147 DEEDEDGDDAAS
+147 DGDDGDVIDDSEDDDAPAADQT
-159 VAGQAVPVIVD
+159 VVNVI
-170 VTHTVVEEEAGLR
+170 HTVTEDEAGLR

-188 SKVFTDFSR
+188 SQVFTDFSR
-197 AQLQGWI
+197 VQLQGWI
-204 TDGSLLYNG
+204 SDGSLLHNG
-213 SVQKPKIRVK
+213 QVQKPKVRVK
-223 AGDILHLSTTLQ
+223 AEDVLHLSTTLQ

-243 NIDIEVV
+243 NIAIDVV

-255 VLVINKPV
+255 VLVIDKPV

-377 LLTVTPLNDNYCL
+377 LLEVTPLNENYCL
-390 LDVSLETGRTH
+390 LDVGLETGRTH

-426 RAGLTEAQRQ
+426 RAGLSDAQRQ
-436 AINNFP
+436 AISSFP

-449 TLGFVHPTTGE
+449 ALGFIHPTTGE

-466 PIPEDM
+466 PLPEDM
-472 QQLMAV
+472 QTLISV
-478 LSDGYDEE
+478 LSDGYDDE

>member
-1 MLHYDDV
+1 
-8 TFAFFARTYF
+8 
-18 CRSASVSLLSY
+18 
-29 EVSLQ
+29 
-34 NNVSDFTMYESAM
+34 M
-47 NNDAMTTNLPKNQP
+47 NDNATSTTLN
-61 LDANISPSPS
+61 A
-71 TSETLSAQE
+71 
-80 LSAQQLAMKTSPTK
+80 
-94 GSPVQKSTMPNEL
+94 
-107 LEDNELLADHESA
+107 DNEMIENEAALAEFDGDSLA
-120 PDEHTQ
+120 NDGLMDE
-126 ELLQELSDDDE
+126 EIEDDDE
-137 LDELVDGELL
+137 SG
-147 DEEDEDGDDAAS
+147 DEDQS
-159 VAGQAVPVIVD
+159 SQLPGQRVLEAVD
-170 VTHTVVEEEAGLR
+170 VTHTVTEKESGLR

-188 SKVFTDFSR
+188 SQVFTDFSR
-197 AQLQGWI
+197 GQLQGWI
-204 TDGSLLYNG
+204 TDGSLLCNG
-213 SVQKPKIRVK
+213 KVERPKYRVK
-223 AGDILHLSTTLQ
+223 TADVLHLSTTLQ

-243 NIDIEVV
+243 NIAIEVV
-250 YEDDD
+250 YEDEA

-338 AGDAASLLRHRRID
+338 AGDQASLRRHQRID

-377 LLTVTPLNDNYCL
+377 LLKITPLNENYCL
-390 LDVSLETGRTH
+390 LDVGLETGRTH
-401 QIRVHLSHITY
+401 QIRVHLSHIGH

-426 RAGLTEAQRQ
+426 RAGLSEEQRQ
-436 AINNFP
+436 TIGNFP

-449 TLGFVHPTTGE
+449 ALGFVHPITDE
-460 DIEVTT
+460 DIEVTV
-466 PIPEDM
+466 PIPKDM
-472 QQLMAV
+472 QRLIAV
-478 LSDGYDEE
+478 LSDDYDLE